1 MLTSKFL
8 IINTR
13 DELLRIDCSKIVYI
27 ESDGNLTKV
36 IMKNKLQ
43 LMVSMNLANIQK
55 VITTTLREQA
65 PMFARI
71 GKRHIIN
78 TTYITQLNILR
89 QTLLLSDG
97 ENFAFQLKP
106 SKEALKQLKTM
117 LMKPITNANQN
128 KQ

>member
-36 IMKNKLQ
+36 ILKNKIQ

-55 VITTTLREQA
+55 FITTTLRDQA
-65 PMFARI
+65 SLFARI

-78 TTYITQLNILR
+78 TTYITQINLLR
-89 QTLLLSDG
+89 QSLMLSDG

-106 SKEALKQLKTM
+106 SKEALKQLKSM
-117 LMKPITNANQN
+117 LMKPVTNTNLN
-128 KQ
+128 K